1 MAKLETFTL
10 EEILQ
15 EVEDETDWVVEEL
28 ITTGL
33 HLLVGPP
40 KVGKSWLTLGM
51 GIAVCQGDPFLGFA
65 TSKSKVL
72 YLALEDPRKR
82 IKKRAWK
89 LLDETTGEL
98 YFATASEKVTSGLIP
113 QIEPVG
119 CFGADGAY
127 IRNFAGFRNDLRRE
141 DGGYSAELQHRKSAD
156 CCSQRA
162 AEAGSYLAAML

>member
-89 LLDETTGEL
+89 LLDETPGVSDPARLSRT
-98 YFATASEKVTSGLIP
+98 K
-113 QIEPVG
+113 
-119 CFGADGAY
+119 
-127 IRNFAGFRNDLRRE
+127 
-141 DGGYSAELQHRKSAD
+141 
-156 CCSQRA
+156 
-162 AEAGSYLAAML
+162 